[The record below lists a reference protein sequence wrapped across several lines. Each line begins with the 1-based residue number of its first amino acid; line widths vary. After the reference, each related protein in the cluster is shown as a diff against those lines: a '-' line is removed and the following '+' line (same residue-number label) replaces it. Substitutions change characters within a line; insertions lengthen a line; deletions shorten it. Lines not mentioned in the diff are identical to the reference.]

1 LAAGFAWTIFV
12 VRGVEIR
19 RKSRPLPAHPRR
31 TAAIHYVR
39 FTSIVLKNSEIEA
52 PRKSRFRARHVISTG
67 SPHGTAYGSGVR
79 GNARLSADPLR
90 NFSSWLPAVL

>member
-1 LAAGFAWTIFV
+1 MGRLRPFANPSGKARFLREADGWS
-12 VRGVEIR
+12 R
-19 RKSRPLPAHPRR
+19 R
-31 TAAIHYVR
+31 
-39 FTSIVLKNSEIEA
+39 IVLKNSEIEA